1 MEALGI
7 GSCVRRMTV
16 DELSAALVNATT
28 DVKQIARAKAIGKA
42 IQSVRPQPSVMLT
55 CSDQSHRKMEWVL
68 Q

>member
-28 DVKQIARAKAIGKA
+28 DLKQIARAKAIGKA
-42 IQSVRPQPSVMLT
+42 IQSVRPPPSVMLT
-55 CSDQSHRKMEWVL
+55 CSDQPHRRMEWKL

>member
-28 DVKQIARAKAIGKA
+28 DLKQIARAKAIGKA
-42 IQSVRPQPSVMLT
+42 IQSVRSPPTAMLT
-55 CSDQSHRKMEWVL
+55 CSDQLRRRVECQL

>member
-28 DVKQIARAKAIGKA
+28 DAKQIARAKAIGKA
-42 IQSVRPQPSVMLT
+42 IQSVRRQPFVMLT
-55 CSDQSHRKMEWVL
+55 CSDQSHRRMEWEL